1 MQNDTDAGS
10 DELPAYCRGILKT
23 CSKAITFWLYP
34 RSTARRTHA
43 TCETTPSIRLE
54 STSRRHLLAEMVLV
68 LADASVPPADGLVFA
83 NHNVLCNLV
92 KQSVRC

>member
-10 DELPAYCRGILKT
+10 DELPAYCRGILKPA
-23 CSKAITFWLYP
+23 SRPLLLLYL
-34 RSTARRTHA
+34 RSTARRTHE
-43 TCETTPSIRLE
+43 TRETTPKIRLE

-68 LADASVPPADGLVFA
+68 LANASVPSADGLVFA

-92 KQSVRC
+92 KQSVDC